1 MDFLNFTNKSTN
13 LNELDQFCQDEQSS
27 YNYARSLVMA
37 TKKLLVEAHL
47 AKGHLTTS

>member
-27 YNYARSLVMA
+27 YARSLVMA
-37 TKKLLVEAHL
+37 TKSFWLRRTLLRDI
-47 AKGHLTTS
+47 

>member
-1 MDFLNFTNKSTN
+1 MDFLNFTNKSIN

-37 TKKLLVEAHL
+37 TKSFWLRRTLLRDI
-47 AKGHLTTS
+47 

>member
-27 YNYARSLVMA
+27 YNYVVMA
-37 TKKLLVEAHL
+37 TKSFWLRRTLLRDI
-47 AKGHLTTS
+47 